1 MRWLKAV
8 GVILVL
14 LAVLAAGMLLWYR
27 QASQPDHEGR
37 VVVQGIGAPID
48 IRRDAAGVPTIFAT
62 RETDVLFG
70 LGFAHAQDRLW
81 QIDFNR
87 RVAQGRIAELL
98 GPKALEADKFLRTL
112 GVYRTAQQV
121 AQHLDPDTRALVD
134 AYAAGI
140 NAALAARSGP
150 LPPEFL
156 LTRAPPPA
164 PWTAADSVAWAMMM
178 AWDLSSMSYRN
189 ELSRLRLA
197 LKLTKAEIDEFRPPY
212 PGEEPL
218 ATADYVELYRQLGLR
233 APAAAAFQQELSR
246 LALAHTSAG
255 FGDGEGIGS
264 NNWVVAGS
272 RTVSGWPLLA
282 NDPHL
287 GLTTPSVWYF
297 AQLHAPRL
305 DVFGATLPGVP
316 FVLLGRN
323 RHVAWGLTDTGSD
336 LQDLY
341 LEQLDP
347 NDSERYMTPDGYAS
361 FTTRSETI
369 AVRGADAVTLVVR
382 QTRHGPVLS
391 GASAAVDQ
399 ALAANSGR
407 FVLALRWTALEPVD
421 HTLRAIRNMNR
432 ANNASEFAAA
442 LRDWTFTATSA

>member
-112 GVYRTAQQV
+112 GVYRAAQQV

-197 LKLTKAEIDEFRPPY
+197 LRLSKAEIDEFRPPY
-212 PGEEPL
+212 PGEQPL
-218 ATADYVELYRQLGLR
+218 ATTDYVELYRQLGLR
-233 APAAAAFQQELSR
+233 APAATAFRQGLSQ
-246 LALAHTSAG
+246 LALARPGAG

-264 NNWVVAGS
+264 NNWVVSGS

-287 GLTTPSVWYF
+287 GLTTPSV
-297 AQLHAPRL
+297 
-305 DVFGATLPGVP
+305 
-316 FVLLGRN
+316 
-323 RHVAWGLTDTGSD
+323 
-336 LQDLY
+336 
-341 LEQLDP
+341 
-347 NDSERYMTPDGYAS
+347 
-361 FTTRSETI
+361 
-369 AVRGADAVTLVVR
+369 
-382 QTRHGPVLS
+382 
-391 GASAAVDQ
+391 
-399 ALAANSGR
+399 
-407 FVLALRWTALEPVD
+407 
-421 HTLRAIRNMNR
+421 
-432 ANNASEFAAA
+432 
-442 LRDWTFTATSA
+442 